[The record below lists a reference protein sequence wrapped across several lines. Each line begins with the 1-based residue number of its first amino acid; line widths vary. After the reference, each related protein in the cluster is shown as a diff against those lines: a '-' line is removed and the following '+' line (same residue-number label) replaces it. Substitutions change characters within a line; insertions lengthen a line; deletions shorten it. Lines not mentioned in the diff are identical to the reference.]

1 MNEEKKARMKM
12 PEIPEE
18 TQEKIKQLQMLEQA
32 LQQLLVQKQTF
43 QLQLM
48 EVESALKELEG
59 TQEAYKIIGNI
70 MVLTKKEEL
79 DEELQ
84 EKKETIVLR
93 VSSLEKQEAKTR
105 ERASSLQKDI
115 LEVIRK
121 RE

>member
-1 MNEEKKARMKM
+1 MAGAQN
-12 PEIPEE
+12 IPEE

-48 EVESALKELEG
+48 EAESALKELEG

-79 DEELQ
+79 SKELQ
-84 EKKETIVLR
+84 EKKETTVLR
-93 VSSLEKQEAKTR
+93 INALEKQEAKTR
-105 ERASSLQKDI
+105 EKASSLQKDV
-115 LEVIRK
+115 LAVIRK